1 MQLKYVKDLLIFWA
15 HNYQGLQLRLANSK
29 SKAEMIRKYLLGG
42 SYNHKYTLMV
52 CCGNIFL
59 PVLDLLLL
67 SVTQYICFNNVAN
80 TCMLLI

>member
-1 MQLKYVKDLLIFWA
+1 MDAAKVREGFNDFLGSQLSRPSTTLNTK
-15 HNYQGLQLRLANSK
+15 R
-29 SKAEMIRKYLLGG
+29 KAELIRKYLLGG